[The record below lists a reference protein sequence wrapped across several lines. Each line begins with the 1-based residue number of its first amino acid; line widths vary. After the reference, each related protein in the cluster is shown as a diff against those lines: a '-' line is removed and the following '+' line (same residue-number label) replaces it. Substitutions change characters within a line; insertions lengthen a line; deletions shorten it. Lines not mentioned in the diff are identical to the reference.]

1 MMKCK
6 LLLIFLTDIR
16 LAIIVQTIDTLHAP
30 KSVLP
35 AFMLIPIFPFLTINS
50 ISILRQYDAG

>member
-1 MMKCK
+1 M
-6 LLLIFLTDIR
+6 
-16 LAIIVQTIDTLHAP
+16 AIIVQTIDTLHAP